1 MKSLKKLATKKFSR
15 DPNARA
21 ITYIAS
27 GATTSLAALTTAVL
41 LPSYLTIS
49 IAGSATLSA
58 IGTLY
63 KYKVGRPH
71 KNKLTKLKEVQIGNS
86 TYMLNEYQIEAY
98 NKIHDKLVKAKAEMK
113 NANAKKAKKLTKE
126 IAHLY
131 DIQNWILEDHRK
143 PSQDL
148 PPKNSPPKR
157 DP

>member
-1 MKSLKKLATKKFSR
+1 
-15 DPNARA
+15 
-21 ITYIAS
+21 
-27 GATTSLAALTTAVL
+27 
-41 LPSYLTIS
+41 
-49 IAGSATLSA
+49 
-58 IGTLY
+58 
-63 KYKVGRPH
+63 
-71 KNKLTKLKEVQIGNS
+71 
-86 TYMLNEYQIEAY
+86 MLNEYQIEAY

-143 PSQDL
+143 PPQDL